1 MEQGVMSGLLPAS
14 AATSLLTQAGQLTQA
29 GGQRMSIEEAE
40 AVQSMEVSHVVIIII
55 DVTNV
60 GDRCHGGSSLHLMR
74 S

>member
-40 AVQSMEVSHVVIIII
+40 AVQSMEVSHM
-55 DVTNV
+55 
-60 GDRCHGGSSLHLMR
+60 LP
-74 S
+74 